1 MWLHIYIS
9 KHKTFLC
16 TRCTCV
22 GACVV
27 AKTEQRMNND
37 LDNIFDQEEESI
49 DVRALVW
56 RYLRKW
62 YLFVIFLLAAFA
74 VAFLY
79 LRYTRP
85 VYEVSSVMM
94 IKDEKKG
101 MTGGMDILKD
111 LDLGGNKLVE
121 NEIEVLKSR
130 TLMKKV
136 VETLR
141 LNVGY
146 YREASPID
154 TDLYGKSPIWI
165 QLEQMIEPAYKKKII
180 IKVLNKDSFELV
192 ADGNEMGTFTY
203 GQAVNNN
210 FIGRFRV
217 FLNNKNFKGPDQVKV
232 TFASVEDVME
242 ASLAKLDVA
251 LVNQKSTVLSLTY
264 QDTSPARGK
273 DILKRL
279 HEQYILAALGD
290 KNTEATNTLRFI
302 DDRLRLITGEL
313 SDVEKDVE
321 SYKSQAGITDISSE
335 ANLFL
340 EKVKETDTKLN
351 EVDIKIKM
359 LEGVERFL
367 STPGANVSSINSMI
381 DDPNLMSLTEKLSE
395 LELQREKYAR
405 TVQEG
410 NPLLETVQTQIS
422 HTKQAIREN
431 VNNQKRGLSLARQGL
446 ASLNRGVESSIRG
459 IPKIEREFV
468 SIKRQQGIKESL
480 YLMLLQK
487 KEETAISYASTVSD
501 SRLVDD
507 AFATPKPVKPK
518 GIMIYLIAL
527 LAGLGIPVL
536 IINIMVMA
544 NDKVESR
551 SDFEKKTKGVPVL
564 GEVGHKPKKL
574 KGPLL
579 DIKSNNFVVEQFR
592 ILRTNLQFTLP
603 NETVGI
609 AKKVLMTSSISGE
622 GKSFI
627 SLNLSASL
635 ASAGNKVMLVNLDIR
650 KPKLHEYIELSN
662 DVGIV
667 NYLIGQRSVD
677 QIIQATPINNLSF
690 IASGP
695 VPPNPA
701 ELLSNNRMAVFLKE
715 LETRFDFIIID
726 CSPSGL
732 VTDAQVVSPLVDG
745 TIFVVRHEYTPKAAL
760 QTLGEIYKGKKMPA
774 LTVVYNGVK
783 GSSTYGYGY
792 GYGSVYG
799 YYGGNKESSWWERL
813 KERFE

>member
-1 MWLHIYIS
+1 
-9 KHKTFLC
+9 
-16 TRCTCV
+16 
-22 GACVV
+22 
-27 AKTEQRMNND
+27 MNND
-37 LDNIFDQEEESI
+37 LSNIFDQEEEGI
-49 DVRALVW
+49 DIRALTW
-56 RYLRKW
+56 RYLRNW

-79 LRYTRP
+79 LRYTRS

-141 LNVGY
+141 LNVAY

-154 TDLYGKSPIWI
+154 VDLYGKSPIWI

-180 IKVLNKDSFELV
+180 IKVLNKDSFELI
-192 ADGNEMGTFTY
+192 ADGNEMGKFNY

-217 FLNNKNFKGPDQVKV
+217 FLNDKNFKGEDEVKV

-242 ASLAKLDVA
+242 GNLAKLDVA
-251 LVNQKSTVLSLTY
+251 LVNQKSTVLNLTY
-264 QDTSPARGK
+264 KETSTARGR

-321 SYKSQAGITDISSE
+321 VYKSQAGFTDISSE

-351 EVDIKIKM
+351 EVGIKIKM

-367 STPGANVSSINSMI
+367 STPNANMSSINSMI
-381 DDPNLMSLTEKLSE
+381 DDPILMSLTEKLSQ

-410 NPLLETVQTQIS
+410 NPLLETVQTQIGN
-422 HTKQAIREN
+422 TKQAIREN
-431 VNNQKRGLSLARQGL
+431 VNNQKRSLMVASQSLS
-446 ASLNRGVESSIRG
+446 SLNRGIESSIRS
-459 IPKIEREFV
+459 IPKKEREFV

-501 SRLVDD
+501 SRLVDE
-507 AFATPKPVKPK
+507 AFATPAPVKPK
-518 GIMIYLIAL
+518 KSVIFLIAL

-536 IINIMVMA
+536 IINILTLI

-551 SDFEKKTKGVPVL
+551 ADFEKKSKGVPVL
-564 GEVGHKPKKL
+564 GEVGQKPKKL

-603 NETVGI
+603 STSDKR

-635 ASAGNKVMLVNLDIR
+635 ASAGNKVILINLDIR
-650 KPKLHEYIELSN
+650 KPKLHEYIDLPN
-662 DVGIV
+662 DVGVV
-667 NYLIGQRSVD
+667 NYLIGQR
-677 QIIQATPINNLSF
+677 QLEHIIQETSVANLSF

-695 VPPNPA
+695 IPPNPA
-701 ELLSNNRMAVFLKE
+701 ELLSNIRMSTLVEE
-715 LETRFDFIIID
+715 LESRFDYIIID

-760 QTLGEIYKGKKMPA
+760 HTLGELYQGKKMPA

-799 YYGGNKESSWWERL
+799 YYGGNKESTWWERL
-813 KERFE
+813 KEKFE

>member
-1 MWLHIYIS
+1 
-9 KHKTFLC
+9 
-16 TRCTCV
+16 
-22 GACVV
+22 
-27 AKTEQRMNND
+27 MNND
-37 LDNIFDQEEESI
+37 LNHFMLESEEDSI
-49 DVRALVW
+49 DFRTIAW
-56 RYLRKW
+56 RYVRRW
-62 YLFVIFLLAAFA
+62 YLFAIFLVLAFA
-74 VAFLY
+74 TAFLY

-85 VYEVSSVMM
+85 VYKVSSVVL

-101 MTGGMDILKD
+101 MKAGMEILEG
-111 LDLGGNKLVE
+111 LDMGGNKIVE

-130 TLMKKV
+130 SLIKKV
-136 VETLR
+136 VEALR
-141 LNVGY
+141 LNVTY
-146 YREASPID
+146 YRETSPID
-154 TDLYGKSPIWI
+154 TDLYGQSPIWI
-165 QLEQMIEPAYKKKII
+165 QLEQMIQPAYKGKLII
-180 IKVLNKDSFELV
+180 HLLNKDTFQV
-192 ADGNEMGTFTY
+192 IAGGNELGTFSY

-217 FLNNKNFKGPDQVKV
+217 FLNEKRFKGEDAIKV
-232 TFASVEDVME
+232 SFATVDNVVEKNLE
-242 ASLAKLDVA
+242 KLDVA

-264 QDTSPARGK
+264 QETSPERGR
-273 DILKRL
+273 DILRNL
-279 HEQYILAALGD
+279 HQQYTLAALGD

-302 DDRLRLITGEL
+302 DDRLRLLTGEL
-313 SDVEKDVE
+313 TDVEKDVE
-321 SYKSQAGITDISSE
+321 VYKSQAGFTDISSE
-335 ANLFL
+335 SNLFL

-367 STPGANVSSINSMI
+367 SAPNANVSAVNSMI
-381 DDPNLMSLTEKLSE
+381 DDPLLMALTEKLSE

-410 NPLLETVQTQIS
+410 NPLLETVQTQIGN
-422 HTKQAIREN
+422 TKQAIREN
-431 VNNQKRGLSLARQGL
+431 VNNQKRSLGLARQSL
-446 ASLNRGVESSIRG
+446 ASLNRGIESSIRS
-459 IPKIEREFV
+459 IPRKEREFV

-480 YLMLLQK
+480 YLLLLQK

-501 SRLVDD
+501 SRLVDE
-507 AFATPKPVKPK
+507 AFSTPLPVKPSK
-518 GIMIYLIAL
+518 AVIFLIAL

-536 IINIMVMA
+536 IINILALM

-551 SDFEKKTKGVPVL
+551 ADFEKKSKGVPVL
-564 GEVGHKPKKL
+564 GEVGQKPKKI

-603 NETVGI
+603 GTAGKR

-635 ASAGNKVMLVNLDIR
+635 ASAGNKVILINLDIR
-650 KPKLHEYIELSN
+650 KPKLHEYIDLPN
-662 DVGIV
+662 DVGVV
-667 NYLIGQRSVD
+667 NYLIGQRKLE
-677 QIIQATPINNLSF
+677 QIIQVTPINNLSF

-695 VPPNPA
+695 IPPNPA
-701 ELLSNNRMAVFLKE
+701 ELLSNPRMASLIEE
-715 LETRFDFIIID
+715 LEPNFDYIIID

-760 QTLGEIYKGKKMPA
+760 YNLGELYKGKKMPA

-799 YYGGNKESSWWERL
+799 YYGGNKEASWWERF

>member
-1 MWLHIYIS
+1 
-9 KHKTFLC
+9 
-16 TRCTCV
+16 
-22 GACVV
+22 
-27 AKTEQRMNND
+27 MNND
-37 LDNIFDQEEESI
+37 LSNIFDQEEEGI
-49 DVRALVW
+49 DIRVLIW

-62 YLFVIFLLAAFA
+62 YLFVIFLLATFA

-141 LNVGY
+141 LNVAY

-154 TDLYGKSPIWI
+154 IDLYGKSPIWI

-180 IKVLNKDSFELV
+180 IKVLNKDSFELI
-192 ADGNEMGTFTY
+192 ADGNEMGKFSY

-217 FLNNKNFKGPDQVKV
+217 FLNDKNFKGEDKVKV

-242 ASLAKLDVA
+242 ENLAKLDVA
-251 LVNQKSTVLSLTY
+251 LVNQKSTVLNLSY
-264 QDTSPARGK
+264 QETSIARGR

-321 SYKSQAGITDISSE
+321 VYKSQAGFTDISSE

-351 EVDIKIKM
+351 EVGIKIKM

-367 STPGANVSSINSMI
+367 STPNANMSSINSMI
-381 DDPNLMSLTEKLSE
+381 DDPILMSLTEKLSQ

-410 NPLLETVQTQIS
+410 NPLLETVQTQIGN
-422 HTKQAIREN
+422 TKQAIREN
-431 VNNQKRGLSLARQGL
+431 VNNQKRSLMLASQSLS
-446 ASLNRGVESSIRG
+446 SLNRGIESSIRS
-459 IPKIEREFV
+459 IPRKEREFV

-480 YLMLLQK
+480 YLLLLQK

-501 SRLVDD
+501 SRLVDE
-507 AFATPKPVKPK
+507 AFATPLPVKPSK
-518 GIMIYLIAL
+518 PVIWLIAL
-527 LAGLGIPVL
+527 LAGLGIPVI
-536 IINIMVMA
+536 IINILALV
-544 NDKVESR
+544 NDRVESR
-551 SDFEKKTKGVPVL
+551 AEFESRSKGVPVL
-564 GEVGHKPKKL
+564 GEVGHKPQKL

-603 NETVGI
+603 NA
-609 AKKVLMTSSISGE
+609 AKGKARKVLLTSSISGE

-635 ASAGNKVMLVNLDIR
+635 ASAGNKVILVNLDIR
-650 KPKLHEYIELSN
+650 KPKLHEYIDLPN

-667 NYLIGQRSVD
+667 NYLIGQRSIEQLV
-677 QIIQATPINNLSF
+677 QPTPVNNLFF

-701 ELLSNNRMAVFLKE
+701 ELISNPRMAQFLTD
-715 LETRFDFIIID
+715 LENTYDFIIID

-732 VTDAQVVSPLVDG
+732 VTDAQIVAPLVDG
-745 TIFVVRHEYTPKAAL
+745 TIFVVRHEYTPKSALVNLAA
-760 QTLGEIYKGKKMPA
+760 IYTGKKMPA

-799 YYGGNKESSWWERL
+799 YYGGNKESTWWERL

>member
-1 MWLHIYIS
+1 
-9 KHKTFLC
+9 
-16 TRCTCV
+16 
-22 GACVV
+22 
-27 AKTEQRMNND
+27 MNND
-37 LDNIFDQEEESI
+37 FNNFIAESEEESI
-49 DVRALVW
+49 DFRAVAW
-56 RYLRKW
+56 RYLRRW
-62 YLFVIFLLAAFA
+62 YLFAIFLLLAFA

-79 LRYTRP
+79 MRYTRP
-85 VYEVSSVMM
+85 VYKVSSVIL

-101 MTGGMDILKD
+101 MKAGMEILEG
-111 LDLGGNKLVE
+111 LDMGGNKIVE

-136 VETLR
+136 VEALR
-141 LNVGY
+141 LNVSY
-146 YREASPID
+146 FREASPID

-165 QLEQMIEPAYKKKII
+165 QLEQMIQPAYKGKLII
-180 IKVLNKDSFELV
+180 HLLDKNKFEV
-192 ADGNEMGTFTY
+192 IANGNALGEFTY

-217 FLNNKNFKGPDQVKV
+217 FLNDKQYRGEDEIKV
-232 TFASVEDVME
+232 SFAPVDNVVGANLGS
-242 ASLAKLDVA
+242 LDVS
-251 LVNQKSTVLSLTY
+251 LLNQKSTVLSLTY
-264 QDTSPARGK
+264 QETSPERGK
-273 DILKRL
+273 DILRNL
-279 HEQYILAALGD
+279 NQQYTLAALGD

-302 DDRLRLITGEL
+302 DDRLRLLTGEL
-313 SDVEKDVE
+313 TDVEKDVE
-321 SYKSQAGITDISSE
+321 VYKSQAGFTDISSE
-335 ANLFL
+335 SNLFL

-367 STPGANVSSINSMI
+367 SAPNANVSAVNSMI
-381 DDPNLMSLTEKLSE
+381 EDPILMSLTEKLSE

-410 NPLLETVQTQIS
+410 NPLLETVQTQILN
-422 HTKQAIREN
+422 TKQAIREN
-431 VNNQKRGLSLARQGL
+431 VNNQKRSLGLARQSL
-446 ASLNRGVESSIRG
+446 ASLNRGIESSIRS
-459 IPKIEREFV
+459 IPRKEREFV

-480 YLMLLQK
+480 YLLLLQK

-501 SRLVDD
+501 SRLVDE
-507 AFATPKPVKPK
+507 AFATPLPVKPSK
-518 GIMIYLIAL
+518 SVIWLIAI

-536 IINIMVMA
+536 IINILALV
-544 NDKVESR
+544 NDRVESR
-551 SDFEKKTKGVPVL
+551 AEFENKSKGVPVL
-564 GEVGHKPKKL
+564 GEVGHKPQKL

-592 ILRTNLQFTLP
+592 ILRTNLQFTLS
-603 NETVGI
+603 NAIKGK
-609 AKKVLMTSSISGE
+609 ARKVLLTSSISGE

-635 ASAGNKVMLVNLDIR
+635 ASAGNKVILVNLDIR
-650 KPKLHEYIELSN
+650 KPKLHEYINLPN

-667 NYLIGQRSVD
+667 NYLIGQRSIEQLV
-677 QIIQATPINNLSF
+677 QPTSINNLFF

-701 ELLSNNRMAVFLKE
+701 ELISNPRMAQFLTD
-715 LETRFDFIIID
+715 LENTYDFIIID

-732 VTDAQVVSPLVDG
+732 VTDAQIVAPLVDG

-760 QTLGEIYKGKKMPA
+760 INLAAIYKAKSMPA

>member
-1 MWLHIYIS
+1 
-9 KHKTFLC
+9 
-16 TRCTCV
+16 
-22 GACVV
+22 
-27 AKTEQRMNND
+27 MNND
-37 LDNIFDQEEESI
+37 FNNFIAESEEESI
-49 DVRALVW
+49 DFRAVAW
-56 RYLRKW
+56 RYLRRW
-62 YLFVIFLLAAFA
+62 YLFVIFLLLAAA

-85 VYEVSSVMM
+85 IYKVSSVIL

-101 MTGGMDILKD
+101 MKAGMEILEGLDI
-111 LDLGGNKLVE
+111 GGNKIVE

-136 VETLR
+136 VEALR
-141 LNVGY
+141 LNVNY
-146 YREASPID
+146 YREASPVD
-154 TDLYGKSPIWI
+154 TDLYGQSPIWI
-165 QLEQMIEPAYKKKII
+165 QLEQMIQPAYKKKVVIHI
-180 IKVLNKDSFELV
+180 LGRDKFQVE
-192 ADGNEMGTFTY
+192 ADGKELGTFSY

-217 FLNNKNFKGPDQVKV
+217 FLNEKRFAGEDEIKVSFATVDNVVEKNL
-232 TFASVEDVME
+232 E
-242 ASLAKLDVA
+242 KLDVS
-251 LVNQKSTVLSLTY
+251 LLNQKSTVLSLTY
-264 QDTSPARGK
+264 QETSPERGK
-273 DILKRL
+273 DILRNL
-279 HEQYILAALGD
+279 NQQYTLAALGD

-302 DDRLRLITGEL
+302 DDRLRLLTGEL
-313 SDVEKDVE
+313 TDVEKDVE
-321 SYKSQAGITDISSE
+321 VYKSQAGFTDISSE
-335 ANLFL
+335 SNLFL

-367 STPGANVSSINSMI
+367 SAPNANVSAVNSMI
-381 DDPNLMSLTEKLSE
+381 EDPILMSLTEKLSE

-410 NPLLETVQTQIS
+410 NPLLETVQTQITN
-422 HTKQAIREN
+422 TKQAIREN
-431 VNNQKRGLSLARQGL
+431 VNNQKRSLGLARQSL
-446 ASLNRGVESSIRG
+446 ASLNRGIESSIRS
-459 IPKIEREFV
+459 IPRKEREFV

-480 YLMLLQK
+480 YLLLLQK

-501 SRLVDD
+501 SRLVDE
-507 AFATPKPVKPK
+507 AFATPLPVKPSK
-518 GIMIYLIAL
+518 AVIWLIAL

-536 IINIMVMA
+536 IINILALV
-544 NDKVESR
+544 NDRVESR
-551 SDFEKKTKGVPVL
+551 AEFESRSKGVPVL
-564 GEVGHKPKKL
+564 GEVGYKPQKL

-603 NETVGI
+603 NA
-609 AKKVLMTSSISGE
+609 AKGKARKVLLTSSISGE

-635 ASAGNKVMLVNLDIR
+635 ASAGNKVVLVNLDVR
-650 KPKLHEYIELSN
+650 KPKLHEYIDLPN
-662 DVGIV
+662 NVGVV
-667 NYLIGQRSVD
+667 NYLIGQRSVE
-677 QIIQATPINNLSF
+677 QLVQPTPVNNLFF

-701 ELLSNNRMAVFLKE
+701 ELISNPRMAQFITD
-715 LETRFDFIIID
+715 LENTYDFIIID

-732 VTDAQVVSPLVDG
+732 VTDAQIVAPLVDG

-760 QTLGEIYKGKKMPA
+760 INLAAIYKAKSMPA

-799 YYGGNKESSWWERL
+799 YYGGNKEISWWERF

>member
-1 MWLHIYIS
+1 
-9 KHKTFLC
+9 
-16 TRCTCV
+16 
-22 GACVV
+22 
-27 AKTEQRMNND
+27 MNND
-37 LDNIFDQEEESI
+37 LNNFILDSDEESI
-49 DVRALVW
+49 DFRAVAW
-56 RYLRKW
+56 RYLRRW
-62 YLFVIFLLAAFA
+62 YLFVFFLGIAF
-74 VAFLY
+74 VSAFLY

-85 VYEVSSVMM
+85 VYKVSSVVM

-101 MTGGMDILKD
+101 MKAGMDILEG
-111 LDLGGNKLVE
+111 LDLGGNKIVE

-130 TLMKKV
+130 SLMKKV
-136 VETLR
+136 VEALR
-141 LNVGY
+141 LNVSY

-165 QLEQMIEPAYKKKII
+165 QLEQMMMPMYKGKLSIHI
-180 IKVLNKDSFELV
+180 LNKDKFEV
-192 ADGNEMGTFTY
+192 IADGNELGTYSF

-217 FLNNKNFKGPDQVKV
+217 FLHEKRFHGEDEVKV
-232 TFASVEDVME
+232 VLNTVDNVVGANL
-242 ASLAKLDVA
+242 ASLDVS
-251 LVNQKSTVLSLTY
+251 LLNQKSTVLSLTY
-264 QDTSPARGK
+264 QETSPERGK
-273 DILKRL
+273 DVLRNL

-302 DDRLRLITGEL
+302 DDRLRLLTGEL
-313 SDVEKDVE
+313 TDVEKDVE
-321 SYKSQAGITDISSE
+321 VYKSQAGFTDISSE

-367 STPGANVSSINSMI
+367 ASPNANVSSMNSMI
-381 DDPNLMSLTEKLSE
+381 EDPNLMSLSEKLSE

-410 NPLLETVQTQIS
+410 NPLLETVQTQIAN
-422 HTKQAIREN
+422 TKLAIREN
-431 VNNQKRGLSLARQGL
+431 VNNQKRSLTLARQSL
-446 ASLNRGVESSIRG
+446 SSLNRGIESSIRS
-459 IPKIEREFV
+459 IPKKEREFV
-468 SIKRQQGIKESL
+468 TIKRQQGIKESL
-480 YLMLLQK
+480 YLLLLQK

-501 SRLVDD
+501 SRLVDE
-507 AFATPKPVKPK
+507 AFATPLPVKPSK
-518 GIMIYLIAL
+518 AVILLIAL

-536 IINIMVMA
+536 IVNILA
-544 NDKVESR
+544 LINDKVETR
-551 SDFEKKTKGVPVL
+551 AEFEKKSKGVPVL

-603 NETVGI
+603 NETAGK
-609 AKKVLMTSSISGE
+609 AKKVLLTSSISGE

-635 ASAGNKVMLVNLDIR
+635 ASAGHKVVLVNLDIR

-662 DVGIV
+662 DVGVV
-667 NYLIGQRSVD
+667 NYLIGQRQID
-677 QIIQATPINNLSF
+677 QLIQATPINNLSF

-701 ELLSNNRMAVFLKE
+701 ELLSNARMATFISE
-715 LETRFDFIIID
+715 LETRFDFVIID

-760 QTLGEIYKGKKMPA
+760 MTLAEIYTGKKMPA

-813 KERFE
+813 KEKFE